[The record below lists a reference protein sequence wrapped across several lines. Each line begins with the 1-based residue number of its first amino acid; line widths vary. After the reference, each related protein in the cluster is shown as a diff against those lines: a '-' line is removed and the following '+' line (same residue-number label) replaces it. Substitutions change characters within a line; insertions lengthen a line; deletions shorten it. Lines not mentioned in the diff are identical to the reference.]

1 MWQFHANGE
10 KKSAKAP
17 FIGCPSSHCR
27 PPFQW
32 ATALNLQFMTN
43 PIRSNINDD
52 RDGERASARRN
63 GDIAGMGT
71 TALDSSTMQIAPN
84 G

>member
-1 MWQFHANGE
+1 MWQFQANGE

-17 FIGCPSSHCR
+17 FIGCPSSHW
-27 PPFQW
+27 W

-52 RDGERASARRN
+52 RDGGKSQC
-63 GDIAGMGT
+63 T
-71 TALDSSTMQIAPN
+71 S
-84 G
+84 